1 LAAHALLGGGP
12 LLPIH
17 WGTFNLALH
26 PWDDPIEKLVELAP
40 ATGTRLVLPKLG
52 QPVEPD
58 HDTRIEPWW
67 RGVDSRS
74 GGTTIVE
81 PPPESLPNGM
91 PWPLD

>member
-1 LAAHALLGGGP
+1 
-12 LLPIH
+12 
-17 WGTFNLALH
+17 
-26 PWDDPIEKLVELAP
+26 
-40 ATGTRLVLPKLG
+40 VLPKLG